1 MFCMHELKS
10 LRPQWV
16 LQHRTYAKKDYKCCE
31 HTVQTHFVFNKC
43 LSFTVCQRKMSV
55 SKMWLSLKQ
64 NATRTQW
71 SPSPFLM
78 CGDSSQA
85 PPLPL
90 PCLLHTWGKIQEKS
104 EVSLP
109 WCWWKV
115 QTTQATGYM
124 ENPPAPPPKHN
135 KHQRWSITPTCP
147 LKTYLDL
154 LEPTLLAP
162 KASLCEWETLSYP
175 LGPCVLLSVSTLQQ
189 TLSGWQAIL
198 FLQSDYQTTKKS

>member
-1 MFCMHELKS
+1 MSSSTLVHNGSCSTGLMPKKIINAVSILFKHILFS
-10 LRPQWV
+10 ISDWV
-16 LQHRTYAKKDYKCCE
+16 SQCAKG
-31 HTVQTHFVFNKC
+31 KC
-43 LSFTVCQRKMSV
+43 LCLKCDYHS
-55 SKMWLSLKQ
+55 SKMLHECNIVSI
-64 NATRTQW
+64 
-71 SPSPFLM
+71 FDV
-78 CGDSSQA
+78 CDSSQA
-85 PPLPL
+85 PPLPP
-90 PCLLHTWGKIQEKS
+90 PCLLHTCGKIQEKS

-115 QTTQATGYM
+115 QTTQASGYM

-135 KHQRWSITPTCP
+135 KHQRWSITPICP

-162 KASLCEWETLSYP
+162 KASLCERQTLSYP

-189 TLSGWQAIL
+189 TLSGWRAVL